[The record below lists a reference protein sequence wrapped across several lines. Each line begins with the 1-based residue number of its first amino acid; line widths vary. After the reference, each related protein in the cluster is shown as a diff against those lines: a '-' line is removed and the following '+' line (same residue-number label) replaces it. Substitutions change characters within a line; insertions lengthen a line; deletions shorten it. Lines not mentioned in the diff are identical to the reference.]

1 MSIAYIIP
9 NNAYVG
15 KEVQHLLSW
24 QKTTTPLEAKL
35 ILQHVIH
42 TIALFPL
49 FVEALEWICSI
60 LSAQIYH
67 L

>member
-1 MSIAYIIP
+1 MLGRRYNIY
-9 NNAYVG
+9 
-15 KEVQHLLSW
+15 W